1 MICANPDSQVSA
13 AMQTIMEL
21 PILMAFAVFLYL
33 LRRGTKNIR
42 FVPYD
47 EAGNVATWKSDLPST
62 ETSSTGGNQP
72 MPIVNKYTAC
82 YMWKRTG

>member
-13 AMQTIMEL
+13 AMRTIMEL
-21 PILMAFAVFLYL
+21 PILMAFARFLY
-33 LRRGTKNIR
+33 
-42 FVPYD
+42 
-47 EAGNVATWKSDLPST
+47 PST
-62 ETSSTGGNQP
+62 ETSSTGGNQQ